1 MKVAADRMAGSF
13 GDCLRQHIA
22 VKARSR
28 PADSL
33 FAPLPAIHAI
43 KPFADGGN
51 DIVIRIGTRSI
62 HECVADIPGLGES
75 TKYRQHGNRLASI
88 ATTLPHER
96 LTTRQILV
104 AESGGGSLIRHFHTS
119 CIDPLAIGNGLFSLS
134 CGSRR
139 ILISHGLVSIR

>member
-1 MKVAADRMAGSF
+1 MKVAAHGMAGSF
-13 GDCLRQHIA
+13 GDCLCQHIA

-51 DIVIRIGTRSI
+51 DIIIRVSAGRIYER
-62 HECVADIPGLGES
+62 VADVPSLGKPAED
-75 TKYRQHGNRLASI
+75 RQHSDRFASI
-88 ATTLPHER
+88 TATLPHER

-104 AESGGGSLIRHFHTS
+104 AESGSGSLIRHFHTS
-119 CIDPLAIGNGLFSLS
+119 GIDPLAIGHGLFSLNS
-134 CGSRR
+134 CGTRR
-139 ILISHGLVSIR
+139 ILISHG